1 MRILVPARL
10 PRRRGIAGVRPAQV
24 GFRTSGGG
32 GIPGRHLFARPGLIA
47 GPHDDVGRLAGM
59 RYRPLAD
66 TVRDPWGWLVRD
78 AAARARPVGDLALRA
93 GIGLDPARER
103 GILARL

>member
-1 MRILVPARL
+1 
-10 PRRRGIAGVRPAQV
+10 
-24 GFRTSGGG
+24 
-32 GIPGRHLFARPGLIA
+32 
-47 GPHDDVGRLAGM
+47 M